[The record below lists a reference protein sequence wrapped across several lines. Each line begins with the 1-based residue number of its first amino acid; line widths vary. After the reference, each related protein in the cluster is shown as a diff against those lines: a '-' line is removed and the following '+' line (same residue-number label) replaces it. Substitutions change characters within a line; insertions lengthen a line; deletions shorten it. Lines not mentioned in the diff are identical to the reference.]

1 MKKIIRKGGV
11 NMQLKAVVFI
21 IGKRISI
28 YKDKEGVEHT
38 TYIVNISQNNGEII
52 EMLRLNQQQYDKI
65 EANKMY
71 SILCEYATSKNGNYL
86 KIVDIIDNK

>member
-1 MKKIIRKGGV
+1 
-11 NMQLKAVVFI
+11 MQLKATVFI

-38 TYIVNISQNNGEII
+38 TYIANISQNNGEIL
-52 EMLRLNQQQYDKI
+52 EMLRINQQQYDKI
-65 EANKMY
+65 NSNTMY
-71 SILCEYATSKNGNYL
+71 NLLCEYSSTKYGNYL